1 MSVPFAVSTLP
12 NSGQFDH
19 GPRKPARAVC
29 RLPAGIKVHCA
40 DLKPVN
46 AGRGK
51 HLPQPQ
57 AEHNAMG
64 EALQLI
70 ERHHDVL
77 AGKDFAGWQ
86 PIAAHCVL
94 RGLPG

>member
-19 GPRKPARAVC
+19 GRRKPARAVC

-51 HLPQPQ
+51 QLPQPQ